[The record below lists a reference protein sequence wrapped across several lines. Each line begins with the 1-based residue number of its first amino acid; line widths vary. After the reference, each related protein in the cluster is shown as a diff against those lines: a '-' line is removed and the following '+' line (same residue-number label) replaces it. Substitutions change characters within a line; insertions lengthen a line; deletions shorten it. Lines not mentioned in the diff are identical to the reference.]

1 MRGFCAKDLRSPPG
15 ALRHIRGNA
24 VTPTADRIEEATTP
38 AVGAPW
44 SLRGAARRSRLWRT
58 SLVAEAPVHPQVSPV
73 ADRHSGFR
81 RPVVV
86 SSAMTSPQPW
96 RSPA

>member
-38 AVGAPW
+38 AVGAPGRFEARLGEVACGAHL
-44 SLRGAARRSRLWRT
+44 SLPKRRFT
-58 SLVAEAPVHPQVSPV
+58 
-73 ADRHSGFR
+73 R
-81 RPVVV
+81 R
-86 SSAMTSPQPW
+86 
-96 RSPA
+96 